1 MRKLLL
7 IEMSPATR
15 AVVAAALLFFLVLS
29 ALIGDYAVATWRADE
44 AVQHSQSV
52 LCQVITL
59 ATAHPVPKP
68 ADPKANPSRE
78 SSYEFFEAFVTVGR
92 QYHC

>member
-7 IEMSPATR
+7 ISLSPATR
-15 AVVAAALLFFLVLS
+15 AVIAAALMIFLIAS
-29 ALIGDYAVATWRADE
+29 AVVGDYVVANWRADQ
-44 AVQHSQSV
+44 AVRHSQGV

-59 ATAHPVPKP
+59 VTAHPVPKP

-78 SSYEFFEAFVTVGR
+78 SSYEFYLAFVTVGR